1 MVRVVAVALEEATVL
16 SLVLEQ
22 RLSMAAELLTP
33 QVLMVVELVLLTLLV
48 TKFLLVAA
56 EQ

>member
-1 MVRVVAVALEEATVL
+1 VL

-22 RLSMAAELLTP
+22 RLSTAVETLTP
-33 QVLMVVELVLLTLLV
+33 QVLMVVELVHPTLLE
-48 TKFLLVAA
+48 TKSLLVAA